1 MFVDK
6 YRFVCL
12 YEDTEW
18 IEALYKTLN
27 LFPVDEG
34 NNNRNL
40 FLASLIEE
48 LVLNIKYH
56 FTHYNLLVLQGAL
69 FIEVC
74 IYLYIKY

>member
-40 FLASLIEE
+40 FLACLIEE